1 VNPTANCTRK
11 PLGDVGQIH
20 VRFQKAEKKET
31 KLITPQI
38 LTDGEGLKRTIS
50 SEKPVACLRE
60 TENSSYTV

>member
-1 VNPTANCTRK
+1 MPNCTSK

-38 LTDGEGLKRTIS
+38 LTDQEGLKCTIS
-50 SEKPVACLRE
+50 SEKAIAHLVE
-60 TENSSYTV
+60 MEYSSRTV